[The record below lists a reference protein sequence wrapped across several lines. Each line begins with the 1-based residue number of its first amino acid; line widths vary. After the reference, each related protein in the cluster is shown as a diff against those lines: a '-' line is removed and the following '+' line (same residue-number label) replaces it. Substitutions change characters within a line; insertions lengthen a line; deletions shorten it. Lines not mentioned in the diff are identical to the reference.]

1 MESQTRLPRAG
12 DSRGVRLQERLPGV
26 ADAVFGGFSW
36 VHNPQLAAALAALGA
51 LAVGLVLYAIS
62 RYGASAARSSHSVE

>member
-1 MESQTRLPRAG
+1 VLLLTQQPL
-12 DSRGVRLQERLPGV
+12 VNL
-26 ADAVFGGFSW
+26 
-36 VHNPQLAAALAALGA
+36 LAALGA